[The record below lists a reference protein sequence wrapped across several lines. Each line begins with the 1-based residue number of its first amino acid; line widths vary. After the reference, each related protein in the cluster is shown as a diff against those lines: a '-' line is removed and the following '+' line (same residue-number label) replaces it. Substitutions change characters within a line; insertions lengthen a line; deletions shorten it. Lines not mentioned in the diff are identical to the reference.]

1 MDKKLKPCT
10 CGCTDIFHVWDS
22 GAVFI
27 ECAECNRHTRPF
39 FNEEDA
45 EFDWNHDR
53 VVKEK

>member
-1 MDKKLKPCT
+1 MIELKPCT
-10 CGCTDIFHVWDS
+10 CGCADIFHVIDGS
-22 GAVFI
+22 TTHI

-45 EFDWNHDR
+45 ERAWNNDN